1 MQICLVRSLT
11 HFVAI
16 GALLREYAEAMAY
29 QTCFATLEQEIA
41 GLPGAYAPPD
51 GALFLAEVD
60 GEPAGCIGLLKTDD
74 TPSPESCCSLASG
87 VGPPTTAEMARLW
100 VRPQFRGQGIGLA
113 LVQALIAR
121 ARELGYTRIEL
132 ETLPERM
139 EMAVALYRS
148 LGFSEQSVAGAP
160 DAANRVLHMAMN
172 L

>member
-1 MQICLVRSLT
+1 MKIIAAQKPD
-11 HFVAI
+11 HFAAI

-41 GLPGAYAPPD
+41 ELPGAYALPH
-51 GALFLAEVD
+51 GALFMAEVD
-60 GEPAGCIGLLKTDD
+60 GELAGCIGLVKVED
-74 TPSPESCCSLASG
+74 TRSPESCCSLASG
-87 VGPPTTAEMARLW
+87 VGPPTTAEMVRLW
-100 VRPQFRGQGIGLA
+100 VRPQFRGRRIGLA
-113 LVQALIAR
+113 LVQAMIAR

-139 EMAVALYRS
+139 EKAVALYRS

-160 DAANRVLHMAMN
+160 DAANRVLHMAMD